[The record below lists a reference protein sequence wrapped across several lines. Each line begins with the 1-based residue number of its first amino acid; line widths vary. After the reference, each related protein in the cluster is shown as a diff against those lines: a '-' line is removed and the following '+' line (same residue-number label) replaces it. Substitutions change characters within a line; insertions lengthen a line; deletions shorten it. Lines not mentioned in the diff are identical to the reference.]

1 MTEDNKDNFASTAST
16 STVKYLDNFS
26 VGSVYDHLFKCLLLG
41 DSATGKSSLC
51 GRQVE
56 RQFDMKQQHILTC
69 GVDFKVQAFEW
80 EGKVVKL
87 QIWDTA
93 GQERFR
99 AIVAS
104 YYRNASGIMLCYDI
118 TDPTSA
124 QNVKSW
130 LIEIEKH
137 APVDVRIVLCG
148 TKFDLQ
154 NDPFQSENIRLS
166 QEIIV
171 DILACY
177 PDVKHHCQTSA
188 KTGEGVEDAFLKM
201 VDCMMKHEAHVNRL
215 RQAEKID
222 KQFTQQGGGRSISSL
237 WNKSWEAA
245 YGLAK
250 KPYSSLMAGGCG
262 S

>member
-1 MTEDNKDNFASTAST
+1 MANESRENSTSTAST
-16 STVKYLDNFS
+16 STIKYLDNFT
-26 VGSVYDHLFKCLLLG
+26 VGTVYDHLFKCLLLG

-56 RQFDMKQQHILTC
+56 RQFDMNQQHILTC

-99 AIVAS
+99 AIVNS
-104 YYRNASGIMLCYDI
+104 YYRNSSGIMLCYDI
-118 TDPTSA
+118 TDPTTA
-124 QNVKSW
+124 ENVKSW
-130 LIEIEKH
+130 LIEIEKY

-154 NDPFQSENIRLS
+154 SDPFQSENIRLS
-166 QEIIV
+166 REIID
-171 DILACY
+171 DILKSY
-177 PDVKHHCQTSA
+177 PDIKHHCQTSA
-188 KTGEGVEDAFLKM
+188 KTGQGVEDAFLKL
-201 VDCMMKHEAHVNRL
+201 VDCMLKHEAQANRL
-215 RQAEKID
+215 RKTEELD
-222 KQFTQQGGGRSISSL
+222 KQFVQQGRGVSNM

-245 YGLAK
+245 YGLVK
-250 KPYSSLMAGGCG
+250 KPYSSLMSGGCG